1 MLGSPRRSG
10 AGRAACAAG
19 LATLGVA
26 WIGAVTLSWATLIE
40 RNAFTLRRV
49 ELRVLPAGSE
59 PIRILQLADFHLLP
73 WQRKKQRF
81 VRRLAELKPDL
92 IVNSGDNLGHQDT
105 LDELREMLEPFRG
118 IPGVVV
124 HGSNDFYAPIFKNPL
139 SYLSS
144 KPRKKRFAPKLD
156 TASMDAMFREE
167 FGWIMLDNRAED
179 LVVKGVRMRWLGL
192 GDPHIERDNTELA
205 LAHLLEL
212 DANAPAPDIRLGSVH
227 APYLGAVDSLIRHGC
242 WLVFAGH
249 THGGQVCVP
258 GYGAIITNCDLP
270 PRQVK
275 GLSEWSLGPGRDES
289 RSALSW
295 AKSRA
300 EREALLDGPGAEARF
315 RTTQPTTGYLHVSAG
330 LGTSPFAPFRLAC
343 RPEANL
349 VTLLPQD
356 AAADNGPAA

>member
-1 MLGSPRRSG
+1 MFTTTPRTG
-10 AGRAACAAG
+10 AGRALRAAG
-19 LATLGVA
+19 LAALGLTWLGTA
-26 WIGAVTLSWATLIE
+26 TLSWASLIE
-40 RNAFTLRRV
+40 RNAFTLRHV
-49 ELRVLPAGSE
+49 ELKALPAGSE

-73 WQRKKQRF
+73 WQRRKQRF
-81 VRRLAELKPDL
+81 VRSLAALQPDL
-92 IVNSGDNLGHQDT
+92 IVNSGDNLGHENT
-105 LDELREMLEPFRG
+105 LEELREMLEPFRG

-139 SYLSS
+139 SYLSR
-144 KPRKKRFAPKLD
+144 KPRKKRSAPKLD
-156 TASMDAMFREE
+156 VESMDRMFRDD

-179 LVVKGVRMRWLGL
+179 IVVKGVRMRWLGL

-205 LAHLLEL
+205 LAHLMEL
-212 DANAPAPDIRLGSVH
+212 DASAPTPDIRLGSVH

-270 PRQVK
+270 AAKVK

-289 RSALSW
+289 RTALSW
-295 AKSRA
+295 AKARPA
-300 EREALLDGPGAEARF
+300 REELMDGPGAEERLRAAHPAAGF
-315 RTTQPTTGYLHVSAG
+315 LHVSGG

-349 VTLLPQD
+349 ITLLPQD
-356 AAADNGPAA
+356 ASQTK